1 MSRFQWRGSI
11 SPPFN
16 APLHSWGFPLFGT
29 SIHGRR
35 YKTIVPDRVELRLSA
50 CGHPVHA
57 ATSLLRPTNSG
68 ASKSSVTDFRISRAT
83 IIRPPS
89 SHGPISETHCWQ
101 DYWGSTV
108 EQNKRIHGVC
118 RGQTLE
124 RTGTVLKKSA
134 SLNTEKICGQFIFE
148 GQISFFRWF
157 CNS

>member
-108 EQNKRIHGVC
+108 EQSKKIHGVC

-124 RTGTVLKKSA
+124 RTGTVIKNRLVSILRKFAA
-134 SLNTEKICGQFIFE
+134 SFFLRAKFIFTMIL
-148 GQISFFRWF
+148 Q
-157 CNS
+157 